1 MKDKFW
7 TFLKVLIALGVSIF
21 IYNFFTGEF
30 SPNVGQSF
38 LIKSSLEMLSDILT
52 ESVNDNAT
60 GESARKNFKS
70 FSEKVSKGEITP
82 EEFQDVAAAIL
93 NIRMEEEINID
104 SELKKIILDMEFAQ
118 KEIGLIKLSDKA
130 LDEKYESIALKIEE
144 LAAFQEENIPNLILK
159 DQWSKITSSLESQTA
174 KKSRNVE
181 IIIAYEPVE
190 PIRESPTSSLNS
202 RESNITIIERPSII
216 VPLIKITDDLDVLV
230 DSMIM
235 LHWDSTKVQHLHQS
249 LERLK
254 YAKILKNLKPK
265 KIEKATEPGPPN
277 N

>member
-70 FSEKVSKGEITP
+70 FSQKVSKGEITP

-104 SELKKIILDMEFAQ
+104 SELKKIILNMEFAQ
-118 KEIGLIKLSDKA
+118 KETELIKFSDIA
-130 LDEKYESIALKIEE
+130 LDEKYEAIALKIEE

-159 DQWSKITSSLESQTA
+159 DQWSKITSSLESQTG

-181 IIIAYEPVE
+181 IIIAYEPVV

-202 RESNITIIERPSII
+202 RESNITIIESPSII

>member
-1 MKDKFW
+1 MKDNFW

-30 SPNVGQSF
+30 SPNAGQSF

-60 GESARKNFKS
+60 GESVRKNFKS

-93 NIRMEEEINID
+93 NIRMEEEINLD
-104 SELKKIILDMEFAQ
+104 SELKKIILNMEFAQ
-118 KEIGLIKLSDKA
+118 KETGLMKLSHKA

-144 LAAFQEENIPNLILK
+144 LAAFQEENIPYLILK
-159 DQWSKITSSLESQTA
+159 DQWSKITSSLESLTA
-174 KKSRNVE
+174 KKNRNGE
-181 IIIAYEPVE
+181 IIIAYEPAV
-190 PIRESPTSSLNS
+190 PIRESPTSSLNR
-202 RESNITIIERPSII
+202 RESNITIIESQSTI

-235 LHWDSTKVQHLHQS
+235 LHWDSTKVLHLHQS
-249 LERLK
+249 LKRLK
-254 YAKILKNLKPK
+254 HAKILKKLLPK
-265 KIEKATEPGPPN
+265 KIEKATGPHN

>member
-1 MKDKFW
+1 MKENFW
-7 TFLKVLIALGVSIF
+7 TLLKVLFAIVVAVI
-21 IYNFFTGEF
+21 IHNYF
-30 SPNVGQSF
+30 SGASSSNVAKSL
-38 LIKSSLEMLSDILT
+38 LIDSSLERLNKILT
-52 ESVNDNAT
+52 ESISDNAT

-93 NIRMEEEINID
+93 NIRMDEGINID

-118 KEIGLIKLSDKA
+118 KESEFNKLYGKA
-130 LDEKYESIALKIEE
+130 LDAKYESIALKIEE
-144 LAAFQEENIPNLILK
+144 LAVFQEENIPNLILN
-159 DQWSKITSSLESQTA
+159 DQWSKITSSLAPQKP
-174 KKSRNVE
+174 KKSRDVE
-181 IIIAYEPVE
+181 IVIAYEPVE
-190 PIRESPTSSLNS
+190 PIRESPTSSLNR
-202 RESNITIIERPSII
+202 RESNITIIESPSII

-235 LHWDSTKVQHLHQS
+235 LHWDSTKFQHLHQS
-249 LERLK
+249 LERRK

>member
-1 MKDKFW
+1 MKDNFW

-104 SELKKIILDMEFAQ
+104 SELKKIILNMEFAQ
-118 KEIGLIKLSDKA
+118 KETELIKFSDIA
-130 LDEKYESIALKIEE
+130 LDEKYEAIALKIEE

-159 DQWSKITSSLESQTA
+159 DQWSKITSSLESQTG

-181 IIIAYEPVE
+181 IIIAYEPVV

-202 RESNITIIERPSII
+202 RESNITIIESPSII

>member
-235 LHWDSTKVQHLHQS
+235 LHWDSTKVLRLHQS

-254 YAKILKNLKPK
+254 HAKILKNLKPK

>member
-1 MKDKFW
+1 MKDNFL
-7 TFLKVLIALGVSIF
+7 TLLKVLFALGVSIF

-30 SPNVGQSF
+30 SPNVEQSS

-60 GESARKNFKS
+60 GESVRKNFKS

-93 NIRMEEEINID
+93 NIRMEEGINID

-118 KEIGLIKLSDKA
+118 KETELNKLSGKA
-130 LDEKYESIALKIEE
+130 LDEEYESIALKIEE
-144 LAAFQEENIPNLILK
+144 LAVFQEENLPNFILN
-159 DQWSKITSSLESQTA
+159 DRWSKITSSLESQTA
-174 KKSRNVE
+174 QKSRDVE
-181 IIIAYEPVE
+181 IIIAYDPVE
-190 PIRESPTSSLNS
+190 PIRESPTSSPNR
-202 RESNITIIERPSII
+202 RESNITIIESPSII
-216 VPLIKITDDLDVLV
+216 VPLIKITDNLDVLV
-230 DSMIM
+230 DSMMMI
-235 LHWDSTKVQHLHQS
+235 HWDSTKVLHLKQS

-254 YAKILKNLKPK
+254 HAKTLKNPKPK
-265 KIEKATEPGPPN
+265 KNDKATEPGAPN